1 MKVFVLGHKG
11 MLGHMVVKYL
21 ESQGVDIATTSK
33 RFPDWNP
40 NMFAQADYIVNCIG
54 AIPQRTNNF
63 TINYELPEWLGKLDQ
78 KVIHPGTD
86 CEMDDDDYGLSKRKA
101 AEYIINHTTN
111 TKILKTSIIGPE
123 VNSKASLFEWFL
135 SQNDDVF
142 GYTKAIWNGNTTLQW
157 AKQCFHMMKNW
168 NKYKVLNI
176 LQGES
181 ISKYDMLCLFKDTF
195 QVQANIIPKELGKN
209 KCLEGNIQ
217 TPSLMRQLN
226 ELKRFYYAT

>member
-1 MKVFVLGHKG
+1 MRVFVLGHKG

-33 RFPDWNP
+33 RFPDWNSR
-40 NMFAQADYIVNCIG
+40 MFAQTDYIVNCIG

-195 QVQANIIPKELGKN
+195 QVQVNIIPKELGKN

-217 TPSLMRQLN
+217 APSLMQQLN

>member
-1 MKVFVLGHKG
+1 MRVFVLGHKG

-40 NMFAQADYIVNCIG
+40 RMFARADYIVNCIG

-63 TINYELPEWLGKLDQ
+63 TINYELPEWLGKLDR

-123 VNSKASLFEWFL
+123 VNSKVSLFEWFL
-135 SQNDDVF
+135 SQENKVF
-142 GYTKAIWNGNTTLQW
+142 GYTKAMWNGNTTLEW
-157 AKQCFHMMKNW
+157 AKQCLHLIENW
-168 NKYKVLNI
+168 RDYKTLTI
-176 LQGES
+176 LEGES
-181 ISKYDMLCLFKDTF
+181 ISKYDML
-195 QVQANIIPKELGKN
+195 NIIKETLDKTIEILPKELGEN
-209 KCLEGNIQ
+209 KLLKGDII
-217 TPSLMRQLN
+217 TPSFKQQLK
-226 ELKRFYYAT
+226 ELKEYYYD